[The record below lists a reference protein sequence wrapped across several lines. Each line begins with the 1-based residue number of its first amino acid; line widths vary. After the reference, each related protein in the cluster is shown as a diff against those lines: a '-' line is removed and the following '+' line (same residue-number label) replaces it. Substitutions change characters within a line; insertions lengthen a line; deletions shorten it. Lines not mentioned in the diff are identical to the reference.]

1 MLDVSKYYHN
11 SNIMMLR
18 HVVYSNK
25 NQWLYDIPLI
35 ELNGNEYN
43 LNDGRF
49 RNFTKD
55 EQDYSIT
62 IDNNNIK
69 AVGYYDEFRYK
80 MVQMVEWVAQHSDEA
95 WSFYLMAKSVGN
107 VQITFSFKSAS
118 TAVLFKLVWWI

>member
-18 HVVYSNK
+18 HVVYSSK
-25 NQWLYDIPLI
+25 NQWLYDIPLL
-35 ELNGNEYN
+35 ELNGNEYD

-55 EQDYSIT
+55 EQDHSIT
-62 IDNNNIK
+62 IDTNN
-69 AVGYYDEFRYK
+69 VSDEFRYK
-80 MVQMVEWVAQHSDEA
+80 MVQMIEWVAQHSDEE
-95 WSFYLMAKSVGN
+95 WNLYLTAKSVGN

>member
-18 HVVYSNK
+18 HVVYSQS
-25 NQWLYDIPLI
+25 NQWLYDIPLL

-49 RNFTKD
+49 CHFAKD
-55 EQDYSIT
+55 EQDHSIT
-62 IDNNNIK
+62 IDTIR
-69 AVGYYDEFRYK
+69 AVGYYGEFRYK
-80 MVQMVEWVAQHSDEA
+80 MVQMIEWVAQHSDEA
-95 WSFYLMAKSVGN
+95 WSFYLTAKSVDN

-118 TAVLFKLVWWI
+118 TAVLFKLVWWS